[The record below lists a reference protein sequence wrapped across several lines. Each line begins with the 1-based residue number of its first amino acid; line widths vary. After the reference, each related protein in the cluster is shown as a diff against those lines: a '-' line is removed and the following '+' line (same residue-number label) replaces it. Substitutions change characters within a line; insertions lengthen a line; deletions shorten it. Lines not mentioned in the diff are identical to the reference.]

1 MMAFFK
7 SNDSLKELKWWDV
20 VVISVILFGKA
31 TWMSTQIFLSSGQSA
46 TAELPEFTSAANWSA
61 LADQVPLLLLAFV
74 YLWWRRFDFSRWQMS
89 INLKSLGVGVLIFIG
104 VAILFDLYFML
115 AYALFPQA
123 ATSATAEAT
132 ATVATTLHPFLAALS
147 RIDMSL
153 FIYALV
159 NGFYEEIFFLGVC
172 LSVEPKHRTVI
183 FLYSLLVRYAFHTYQ
198 GTIPALAI
206 GLLLGI
212 SFYLLYTRQKEKNLV
227 PFFVAHAI
235 GDLIGVGLLSYFI

>member
-1 MMAFFK
+1 MLEFFK
-7 SNDSLKELKWWDV
+7 RKGSLKDLKWWDV
-20 VVISVILFGKA
+20 VVVSVLLFGKA
-31 TWMSTQIFLSSGQSA
+31 TWTSTQIFLTSGQSA
-46 TAELPEFTSAANWSA
+46 TAELPEFTSAVNWYA

-74 YLWWRRFDFSRWQMS
+74 YLWWRRFDFSRWPMA
-89 INLKSLGVGVLIFIG
+89 INLKSLGLGILLFAG
-104 VAILFDLYFML
+104 VALLFDLYFML
-115 AYALFPQA
+115 AYALFPQPA
-123 ATSATAEAT
+123 SLATAEAT
-132 ATVATTLHPFLAALS
+132 SYTAINLHPFLAALS
-147 RIDMSL
+147 RIDLSL
-153 FIYALV
+153 LIYALV

-212 SFYLLYTRQKEKNLV
+212 SFYLIYTRQREKNLV

-235 GDLIGVGLLSYFI
+235 GDLIGVGLISYFL